1 MKHSLF
7 AIVLTAVA
15 VAVTPAAYA
24 DNVLRVNIT
33 NDPPTISPVNYQEN
47 VASRILSDVYEGFT
61 QLMPDGSNQPALAT
75 HWEPLEDGEGL
86 RFHLR
91 PDVRFHSGN
100 PFTAHDVKFT
110 YELMLNPETQ
120 ATANARFLDNIVG
133 AKAVKDGETT
143 DLTGV
148 TVVDDLTVDIEFEQP
163 YPIFPLV
170 RIQFLD
176 RKFVEEHGPDW
187 VQEGSAGTGP
197 FKMVDWARGSAI
209 RVEANDDYW
218 GGRPAIDAIE
228 FLVVP
233 NPETV
238 FAMFESG
245 ELDVADMQDSMFRQ
259 ALRDPDLSEQIVSGP
274 FAALWWMGMNANM
287 YEPFADP
294 RVREAVSL
302 TIDREGL
309 IASLFEGAANSTPG
323 LVPPRLGGYVNPDA
337 STYSYDPDRARAL
350 MAEAGY
356 PDGEGLP
363 PVQITGWPEI
373 RDLLTYY
380 AGQMQSALGMPV
392 EINIVERTTWIR
404 MVNAGEAALFA
415 ARWSAAYHDPAYYLE
430 ELFYSGSRFN
440 RSRYNNPDYD
450 ALIVAARSETD
461 PEARFELFRQAE
473 NILIEDWA
481 SFSLPNPVT
490 ASLVQPYVE
499 NVATRSSGASY
510 LRDAVLNR

>member
-1 MKHSLF
+1 MKRFIATLLGAALIAATSAAF
-7 AIVLTAVA
+7 AQE
-15 VAVTPAAYA
+15 Y
-24 DNVLRVNIT
+24 LRVNIT

-75 HWEPLEDGEGL
+75 HWEPLEDREGL

-91 PDVRFHSGN
+91 PDVRFHTGN

-133 AKAVKDGETT
+133 AQDVKDGITT
-143 DLTGV
+143 ELAGV
-148 TVVDDLTVDIEFEQP
+148 TVVDDLTVEIEFDRP
-163 YPIFPLV
+163 YVIFPLV

-176 RKFVEEHGPDW
+176 SQFVEEHGSDW
-187 VQEGSAGTGP
+187 ANVGSAGTGP
-197 FKMVDWARGSAI
+197 FEMVAWNRGSSI
-209 RVEANDDYW
+209 RVQANDDYW
-218 GGRPAIDAIE
+218 GGRPQIDGID

-233 NPETV
+233 NAETV
-238 FAMFESG
+238 FAMYESG

-259 ALRDPDLSEQIVSGP
+259 ALRDPELSDQIVSGP

-287 YEPFADP
+287 YQPFADP

-302 TIDREGL
+302 TIDRAAL
-309 IASLFEGAANSTPG
+309 ITSLFEGAADSTPG

-337 STYSYDPDRARAL
+337 NTYEFDPERAQEL

-356 PDGEGLP
+356 PGGEGLP

-380 AGQMQSALGMPV
+380 AGQLNSVLGMPV

-430 ELFYSGSRFN
+430 ELFFSESRFN
-440 RSRYNNPDYD
+440 RSRYNNPDFD
-450 ALIVAARSETD
+450 ALIVAARSESD

-473 NILIEDWA
+473 NLLIEDWA

-490 ASLVQPYVE
+490 ASLVQPWVE
-499 NVATRSSGASY
+499 NVSTRSSGASY
-510 LRDAVLNR
+510 LRDAILNR